1 MEKDFQN
8 IIKRIEFLDKDAAD
22 QTHKKGD
29 AEKLRTTLLEKLELN
44 RQTLEERERDV
55 QSVKAKLG
63 MKQIFIIFYFC
74 LLVFLF
80 SFERSFLYENSYFS
94 ILPSSNFNCL
104 VSKDKAQQ
112 LAHDIATRKM
122 EVTIKQKDAECVVRH
137 ARDSLILSTK
147 DYENVK
153 RALKKRRI
161 VLNLCK
167 QNLPGLEGQL
177 KDQEVSLRHLK
188 DDILHKQKEVVKM
201 KEEIDY
207 HVARLLQQEGLE
219 GDRKKDLEDIIGEVD
234 GLEGKVVE
242 WLAEG
247 KRQSKLLSVLS
258 AQRDIKA
265 RETSRI
271 ESKEKDA
278 KQQVHM
284 KELVILDLTKR
295 CNEIANRLKEF
306 SALYEVVK
314 NERNKY
320 VNLIQSSSQALAE
333 MREKI
338 RILNN
343 EVEILGNER
352 TAKDLALQ
360 KEHNA
365 HQQAQNQRDAL
376 RQDLNRL
383 LSEYRT
389 RQSTVEQQIQE
400 IDKLNVVINN
410 LEKEMLVLKSRFEK
424 AVEQRNIT
432 GVQLIDRNDE
442 LCILYERS
450 NQQQEALRKGE
461 LETIKKEE
469 ELRVLRLHAEE
480 LKRQYISA
488 QKRLPELQ
496 ILRDR
501 GSVLEAELKSEYKK
515 TEELSTKLED
525 PRNLARWRP
534 LDGEDPDM
542 DQLLAK
548 IKILEDQLDHKREQV
563 LEKELVLEE
572 ITSLTEKL
580 RTQAIN
586 KREGAKILA
595 DELNDLHSRIR
606 DVTKKMLASVAEL
619 SMYQV
624 RFYKFAN
631 ISISFIWIS
640 ITLCCTS
647 LGHSTASAT
656 RALAKREGSG
666 GSGVAI
672 HPQRG
677 SQQRSRN
684 FVGTYGS
691 YPATARGIRCQARGG
706 ATLAL
711 SSSRHLFAHCSR
723 AETNCLYP

>member
-1 MEKDFQN
+1 M
-8 IIKRIEFLDKDAAD
+8 
-22 QTHKKGD
+22 H
-29 AEKLRTTLLEKLELN
+29 LLMLCWSGIAW
-44 RQTLEERERDV
+44 T
-55 QSVKAKLG
+55 
-63 MKQIFIIFYFC
+63 
-74 LLVFLF
+74 
-80 SFERSFLYENSYFS
+80 
-94 ILPSSNFNCL
+94 
-104 VSKDKAQQ
+104 DKAHQ

-122 EVTIKQKDAECVVRH
+122 EVSIKQKDAECVVRH
-137 ARDSLILSTK
+137 ARDSLALSTK
-147 DYENVK
+147 EYENVK

-177 KDQEVSLRHLK
+177 KDQDVSLRHLK
-188 DDILHKQKEVVKM
+188 DDITHKQKEVGKM

-360 KEHNA
+360 KEHNS

-480 LKRQYISA
+480 LKRQYKSA

-496 ILRDR
+496 VLRDR
-501 GSVLEAELKSEYKK
+501 GTVLEAELKSEYKK

-534 LDGEDPDM
+534 LDGEDPDL

-548 IKILEDQLDHKREQV
+548 IKVLEDQLDHKREQV

-595 DELNDLHSRIR
+595 DELNDLHGRIR
-606 DVTKKMLASVAEL
+606 EVTKKMLASVAEL

-624 RFYKFAN
+624 SWLFVLLPLCTFFVISSFA
-631 ISISFIWIS
+631 SIYF
-640 ITLCCTS
+640 
-647 LGHSTASAT
+647 
-656 RALAKREGSG
+656 
-666 GSGVAI
+666 
-672 HPQRG
+672 
-677 SQQRSRN
+677 
-684 FVGTYGS
+684 
-691 YPATARGIRCQARGG
+691 
-706 ATLAL
+706 
-711 SSSRHLFAHCSR
+711 
-723 AETNCLYP
+723 